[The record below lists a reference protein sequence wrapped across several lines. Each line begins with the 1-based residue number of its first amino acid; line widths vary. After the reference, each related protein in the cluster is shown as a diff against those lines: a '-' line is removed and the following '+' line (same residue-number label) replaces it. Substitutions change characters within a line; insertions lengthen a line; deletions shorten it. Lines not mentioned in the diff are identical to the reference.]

1 MRTANLGGR
10 LVLVTDAGALDV
22 ASASDGR
29 FSPDPQAAFE
39 RWDELR
45 AWALDAEGET
55 QPLDEARL
63 GPPVPHPRQVFGI
76 GMNYAGHA
84 AEAGIDLPEFPSV
97 FTKFPTSIAAPH
109 ATIALPSERVD
120 WEVELV
126 VAIGRRAHG
135 VAEADAWAHVA
146 GVTVGQDLSERRVQM
161 RPPVPQFSLG
171 KSFAGF
177 GPIGPLLVT
186 PDELPDPDDVEVTCV
201 LNGELVQ
208 QARTSDL
215 VFSVPSLVAQLSGI
229 VTLLP
234 GDLIFTGTPAGIGAT
249 RRPQRFLAAG
259 DELVSSV
266 AGVGTMRTR
275 FTTNGFGG

>member
-1 MRTANLGGR
+1 MRTANLAGR
-10 LVLVTDAGALDV
+10 LVLVTEEGALDV
-22 ASASDGR
+22 ESASDGR
-29 FSPDPQAAFE
+29 FSPDPQTAFE

-45 AWALDAEGET
+45 AWAVDAEGET

-126 VAIGRRAHG
+126 VAIGRHAAG
-135 VAEADAWAHVA
+135 VAERDAWAHVA

-171 KSFAGF
+171 KSFPGF

-186 PDELPDPDDVEVTCV
+186 PDELADPDDLEVSCT
-201 LNGELVQ
+201 LNGEVVQ

-215 VFSVPSLVAQLSGI
+215 VFSVPALVAQLSAI
-229 VTLLP
+229 VPLLP

-249 RRPQRFLAAG
+249 RRPQRFLTAG

-266 AGVGTMRTR
+266 AGVGTMHTR
-275 FTTNGFGG
+275 FAVNGSAG